1 MDVRFTDLKV
11 YLWKGKS
18 VSKMSAV
25 QVRSEPPLHSGSLE
39 VKRATYNRL
48 MLVQVQLRVPSENL
62 IFLKIFVIIFIE
74 S

>member
-1 MDVRFTDLKV
+1 MDARFTDLKV
-11 YLWKGKS
+11 YLWKVKG

-25 QVRSEPPLHSGSLE
+25 RVRGEPPLYSGSLE

-62 IFLKIFVIIFIE
+62 IFLKIFAIIFLE

>member
-1 MDVRFTDLKV
+1 MPMVRV
-11 YLWKGKS
+11 HG
-18 VSKMSAV
+18 
-25 QVRSEPPLHSGSLE
+25 EPPLYSGSLE

-62 IFLKIFVIIFIE
+62 IFLKIFDIIFLE

>member
-25 QVRSEPPLHSGSLE
+25 RVRGEPPLHSGSLE

>member
-1 MDVRFTDLKV
+1 
-11 YLWKGKS
+11 
-18 VSKMSAV
+18 MSAV
-25 QVRSEPPLHSGSLE
+25 RVRGEPSLYSGSLE

-62 IFLKIFVIIFIE
+62 IFSEFFVIIFLE

>member
-18 VSKMSAV
+18 VSKMPAV
-25 QVRSEPPLHSGSLE
+25 RVRGEPPLHSGSLE

-62 IFLKIFVIIFIE
+62 IFLRIFDIIFLE